1 MPFQLSLR
9 FKQQLTAI
17 MENQLG
23 LIAALLLEA
32 SIRHFSFHSQSGL
45 IFTIT
50 FLQLVLQSVP
60 LLLAHFVSF
69 QPSQRHAAVI
79 WCSGFIIYPILCFL
93 LAELSLVYAEWTL
106 FEMQAWLFLI
116 IASMGFGLSQLLARR
131 NSSRYTLF
139 VSRLFSL
146 NSVLA
151 LLMVVWAVM
160 MAGIFAST
168 DDPLRNQPL
177 ETVIRSDIV
186 MVNFG
191 FFIHYVWQFL
201 LMGSLFLLVFWLNRY
216 VLIRRILARSGVFA
230 YAASCLITLI
240 VMTPLLC
247 TVVLWLPLN
256 IPEFTLIPS
265 QDYNVFA
272 PINFQISFFVLAI
285 SAPIILAFERQQQ
298 DKAIAEIAQRQ
309 SQTELQLLQQQVNPH
324 FLFNTLNNLY
334 SLTLTGSQQA
344 PNLVLQLAN
353 LLRYTVYEG
362 QQQRVTLSQEIQYLQ
377 DFLALQAI
385 RSSDKCQINTAFPE
399 QADKWQIAPLLLIIL
414 LENAFKHGVEPSQSP
429 CTISLNITVE
439 NGLLLMRC
447 VNSLPDKPISPSPG
461 IGLDNLKRRLALLYA
476 GKHQFVAQRQDTFW
490 SAELIMELEP
500 C

>member
-1 MPFQLSLR
+1 MQFQLSVR

-23 LIAALLLEA
+23 LIAALLLET
-32 SIRHFSFHSQSGL
+32 SIRNFSVHSQSAVVF
-45 IFTIT
+45 ITT
-50 FLQLVLQSVP
+50 FLQLVLQSAP
-60 LLLAHFVSF
+60 LLLAHYVAF
-69 QPSQRHAAVI
+69 QPSKRYAAVI
-79 WCSGFIIYPILCFL
+79 WCIGFIVYPMLCFM
-93 LAELSLVYAEWTL
+93 LADMSLVYAKWTL
-106 FEMQAWLFLI
+106 FEMQAWLFLT
-116 IASMGFGLSQLLARR
+116 IASIGFGLSQLLAR
-131 NSSRYTLF
+131 SHGSRYTLF
-139 VSRLFSL
+139 ISRLFSL
-146 NSVLA
+146 NSVL
-151 LLMVVWAVM
+151 LLMMVVWAVM

-168 DDPLRNQPL
+168 DDPLRNQPIQAVIHSD
-177 ETVIRSDIV
+177 TVI
-186 MVNFG
+186 MNFEL
-191 FFIHYVWQFL
+191 FMQYLWQFIVI
-201 LMGSLFLLVFWLNRY
+201 GSTFLFVFWLNRY

-230 YAASCLITLI
+230 YVASCLISII
-240 VMTPLLC
+240 VMTPILC
-247 TVVLWLPLN
+247 AVVLWLPLN

-272 PINFQISFFVLAI
+272 PINFRVCFFVLAI

-298 DKAIAEIAQRQ
+298 DKALAEIAQRQ

-334 SLTLTGSQQA
+334 SLTLTGSKQA

-362 QQQRVTLSQEIQYLQ
+362 QQQRVTLSQEIRYLQ

-385 RSSDKCQINTAFPE
+385 RSPDKCQLSTSFPD
-399 QADKWQIAPLLLIIL
+399 QADKWKIAPLLLITL

-429 CTISLNITVE
+429 CTINLNISVE

-447 VNSLPDKPISPSPG
+447 VNSLHDKAISHAPG
-461 IGLDNLKRRLALLYA
+461 IGLDNLKRRMALLYG
-476 GKHQFVAQRQDTFW
+476 GKHQFMAQRQGAFW
-490 SAELIMELEP
+490 CAELTMELEP